1 MSMLAAEV
9 ICLLVIILAGVAVSV
24 LAGLI
29 IERSERKA
37 LERRMKGFTASA
49 APTEQPH
56 SLEEKRTDTYP
67 P

>member
-9 ICLLVIILAGVAVSV
+9 ICLVVIILAGVAVSV

-37 LERRMKGFTASA
+37 YKRQTDTLAK
-49 APTEQPH
+49 PDEQPH
-56 SLEEKRTDTYP
+56 SLEKEETDTYP